1 MLGGG
6 DKWGKY
12 GRADTMNLCGG
23 KVCPCSFLH
32 FYFYDYFLPISYQSR
47 QEADGED
54 KCGGEGDG

>member
-32 FYFYDYFLPISYQSR
+32 FYFYVYFIPILYQSR